1 AARPDGCVT
10 PGTVVVAL
18 GGNALSPADEP
29 GTVANQFRH
38 TRESLVPLVELA
50 RAGWRIA
57 VVHGNGPQVGDALAR
72 NEISSAQVE
81 PMPLGVLV
89 AETAGWIGYMIQ
101 QSLQNALARAGVARD
116 VITVITQT
124 IVDEHDPL
132 LRRPDKPIGHP
143 LDARRRN
150 SLEQR
155 GVAVAKDARGHPR
168 RLAASPIPL
177 GIVEAAAVR
186 RLVDAGTIV
195 IASGGGGPPVY
206 RDPRLGWEGVDAVV
220 DKDRTAAI
228 LAEGLGAD
236 LLLILTDAAGV
247 YRDFG
252 TDHATLIRRMDVAE
266 ARTLLASRELGAGS
280 MRPKVEAALQF
291 VERTHARAAI
301 AALKD
306 GPAAM
311 RSEAGTTIAYAPPGA
326 S

>member
-1 AARPDGCVT
+1 VK

-18 GGNALSPADEP
+18 GGNALSPPDEK
-29 GTVANQFRH
+29 GTIANQFRH
-38 TRESLVPLVELA
+38 TRESLAPLVELA
-50 RAGWRIA
+50 RGGWHIA
-57 VVHGNGPQVGDALAR
+57 VVHGNGPQVGDTLAR
-72 NEISSAQVE
+72 NEISAAQVE

-101 QSLQNALARAGVARD
+101 QSLQNALTRAGLARD

-132 LRRPDKPIGHP
+132 LRHPDKPIGHP
-143 LDARRRN
+143 LDARRRK
-150 SLEQR
+150 SLEMR
-155 GVAVAKDARGHPR
+155 GVALAPDARGRSR
-168 RLAASPIPL
+168 RMASSPIPL

-186 RLVDAGTIV
+186 KLVEAGTIV
-195 IASGGGGPPVY
+195 IACGGGGPPVY
-206 RDPRLGWEGVDAVV
+206 RDQRLGWEGVDAVV
-220 DKDRTAAI
+220 DKDRTAAL

-236 LLLILTDAAGV
+236 FLLILTDADGV
-247 YRDFG
+247 YRNFG
-252 TDHATLIRRMDVAE
+252 TDRAALIRRMNVAE
-266 ARTLLASRELGAGS
+266 ARALLGGEELGAGS

-311 RSEAGTTIAYAPPGA
+311 RAEAGTTIADASPGA

>member
-1 AARPDGCVT
+1 VK

-18 GGNALSPADEP
+18 GGNALSPANES
-29 GTVANQFRH
+29 GTIANQFRH
-38 TRESLVPLVELA
+38 TRESLAPLVELA
-50 RAGWRIA
+50 QAGWRIA
-57 VVHGNGPQVGDALAR
+57 VVHGNGPQVGDTLAR
-72 NEISSAQVE
+72 NEISAAQVE

-101 QSLQNALARAGVARD
+101 QSLQNALALAGIARD

-124 IVDEHDPL
+124 IVDEQDPL

-143 LDARRRN
+143 LDARRRK
-150 SLEQR
+150 SLDLR
-155 GVAVAKDARGHPR
+155 GVAIAEDARGRPR
-168 RLAASPIPL
+168 RLASSPIPL

-186 RLVDAGTIV
+186 QLVDAGTIV
-195 IASGGGGPPVY
+195 IACGGGGPPVY
-206 RDPRLGWEGVDAVV
+206 RDPQLGWEGVDAVV
-220 DKDRTAAI
+220 DKDRTAAL
-228 LAEGLGAD
+228 LAEALGAD
-236 LLLILTDAAGV
+236 LLLILTDADGV
-247 YRDFG
+247 YRNFG
-252 TDHATLIRRMDVAE
+252 TDRATLIPRMDVAE
-266 ARTLLASRELGAGS
+266 ARALLASGELPAGS

-311 RSEAGTTIAYAPPGA
+311 RGDAGTTIADAPQGA